1 MNETILQFNYP
12 ASVIHEYDSW
22 IVLMRPQQVTVS
34 QWQDFVQDR
43 EENKL
48 WEMW

>member
-22 IVLMRPQQVTVS
+22 IVLMRPQQVTVGS
-34 QWQDFVQDR
+34 LVLACKGECLMIQ
-43 EENKL
+43 KI
-48 WEMW
+48 